1 MKKREMLSLYT
12 HVIKLTLSVVLTV
25 TFTIAGTTPANS
37 QNKTANESKTS
48 NEHKHTYD
56 PALAAKYGADD
67 YGMKSYTFV
76 ILRTGPNKT
85 EDKALLAELFKSH
98 MENINK
104 LAGEGKL
111 IIAGPMGKNEKQYR
125 GIFVLNTN
133 DHHEARE
140 MLKGD
145 RAIVEGVFEA
155 DLFTWY
161 GSAALPAYLEVHEKI
176 AKSNP

>member
-12 HVIKLTLSVVLTV
+12 HVIKLTLSVVLTI

-48 NEHKHTYD
+48 NEHKNTYD
-56 PALAAKYGADD
+56 PELAAKYGADD

-85 EDKALLAELFKSH
+85 QDKDLLAELFRSH

-111 IIAGPMGKNEKQYR
+111 IIAGPMGKNEMQYR
-125 GIFVLNTN
+125 GIFVLDTK
-133 DHHEARE
+133 DHQEARE

-145 RAIVEGVFEA
+145 RAIAEGVFEA

-161 GSAALPAYLEVHEKI
+161 GSAALPAYLEIHEKI

>member
-1 MKKREMLSLYT
+1 MKKNRRFSIYAIVFAMLM
-12 HVIKLTLSVVLTV
+12 
-25 TFTIAGTTPANS
+25 TIGTNTPAAS
-37 QNKTANESKTS
+37 QDNIQKDSVKAVK
-48 NEHKHTYD
+48 YD

-85 EDKALLAELFKSH
+85 EDKALLAELFRSH

>member
-1 MKKREMLSLYT
+1 MKKNRRFSI
-12 HVIKLTLSVVLTV
+12 HPIVIALLI
-25 TFTIAGTTPANS
+25 TIGTNIPAAS
-37 QNKTANESKTS
+37 QEKIK
-48 NEHKHTYD
+48 YY

-85 EDKALLAELFKSH
+85 EDKALLAELFRSH

-104 LAGEGKL
+104 LSDEGKL
-111 IIAGPMGKNEKQYR
+111 IIAGPMGKNDKQYR
-125 GIFVLNTN
+125 GIFVLNTT
-133 DHHEARE
+133 DHQEALE

-145 RAIVEGVFEA
+145 RAIAEGVFEA
-155 DLFTWY
+155 DLFSWY

>member
-1 MKKREMLSLYT
+1 MKNRL
-12 HVIKLTLSVVLTV
+12 ILSVKSRVAPLALSVLFATF
-25 TFTIAGTTPANS
+25 FTISMSTNAHS
-37 QNKTANESKTS
+37 QEKKADQKRG
-48 NEHKHTYD
+48 TYD
-56 PALAAKYGADD
+56 PELAAKYGADD

-85 EDKALLAELFKSH
+85 EDKALLAELFRSH

-104 LAGEGKL
+104 LSDEGKL
-111 IIAGPMGKNEKQYR
+111 IIAGPMGKNDKQYR
-125 GIFVLNTN
+125 GIFVLNTT
-133 DHHEARE
+133 DQKEARE

-145 RAIVEGVFEA
+145 RAIAEGVFEA

-161 GSAALPAYLEVHEKI
+161 GSAALPAYLEIHEKI

>member
-1 MKKREMLSLYT
+1 MKKNKRFSIYT
-12 HVIKLTLSVVLTV
+12 IVIALLMTLGAN
-25 TFTIAGTTPANS
+25 IPAAS
-37 QNKTANESKTS
+37 QGNIKNDPDLVAK
-48 NEHKHTYD
+48 YD

-85 EDKALLAELFKSH
+85 EDKALLAELFRSH

-111 IIAGPMGKNEKQYR
+111 IIAGPMGKNDKQYR
-125 GIFVLNTN
+125 GIFVLNTT
-133 DHHEARE
+133 DHQEARE

-145 RAIVEGVFEA
+145 RAIAEGVFEA